1 MTSSNPQTKPP
12 RAIVAGHGS
21 FAAGMIS
28 AVEQI
33 TGLVGVFVPV
43 TNSGLSPGGIEAALR
58 DAIAKHD
65 VRVVFTDLPAGS
77 CTMASRRLTKDGTVV
92 TVVTG
97 VTLPTLLAFALGAP
111 PREALE
117 RGRDAMLVVEGG
129 SGT

>member
-1 MTSSNPQTKPP
+1 MTSSSVAPP
-12 RAIVAGHGS
+12 RALIAGHGS

-33 TGLVGVFVPV
+33 TGLTGVFVPI
-43 TNSGLSPGGIEAALR
+43 TNSGLSPGGIEQALR
-58 DAIAKHD
+58 DAIAQYD

-92 TVVTG
+92 TIVTG

-117 RGRDAMLVVEGG
+117 RGRDAMIVVEGG
-129 SGT
+129 SGA

>member
-1 MTSSNPQTKPP
+1 MTSSNAKPP
-12 RAIVAGHGS
+12 RAIIAGHGS

-33 TGLVGVFVPV
+33 TGLTGVFVPV
-43 TNSGLSPGGIEAALR
+43 TNAGLSPGGIETALR
-58 DAIAKHD
+58 EAIAAHG

-77 CTMASRRLTKDGTVV
+77 CTMASRRLTKDGPV

-97 VTLPTLLAFALGAP
+97 VTLPTLLAFALGAS
-111 PREALE
+111 PREAVE

-129 SGT
+129 SGA

>member
-1 MTSSNPQTKPP
+1 MTSSNVAPP
-12 RAIVAGHGS
+12 RALIAGHGS

-33 TGLVGVFVPV
+33 TGLTGVFVPV
-43 TNSGLSPGGIEAALR
+43 TNAGLSPGGIEQALR
-58 DAIAKHD
+58 DAIAQHD

-77 CTMASRRLTKDGTVV
+77 CTMASRRLTRDGTVV
-92 TVVTG
+92 TIVTG

-129 SGT
+129 SGA